1 LQIEYKNRGL
11 EKVCTNA
18 HEAEKKHGK
27 QMAAA
32 IHQRIDQ
39 ITAADSVEMLV
50 QFRIGGCHIL
60 KGNRKKQYAMVLNP
74 SYRLVFEKK
83 GSMSG
88 VHIVRVIEIVDYH

>member
-1 LQIEYKNRGL
+1 MQIEYKNRGL

-27 QMAAA
+27 NMAAL

-39 ITAADSVEMLV
+39 IIAADAVEMLV

-60 KGNRKKQYAMVLNP
+60 KGNRKKQYAMVLIQP
-74 SYRLVFEKK
+74 YRLVFEMK
-83 GSMSG
+83 GSE
-88 VHIVRVIEIVDYH
+88 VQIVRVIEIIDYH